1 MAINYSVLNYTINAL
16 VEMVMKKYDSDY
28 ESSLQTVLN
37 SEMYKRLLIDPEFLD
52 EGDIYLFE
60 VLCKELDKTK

>member
-16 VEMVMKKYDSDY
+16 VEMIMKKYGSDY

-52 EGDIYLFE
+52 EGDIYLFD
-60 VLCKELDKTK
+60 VLCKELDKSK

>member
-37 SEMYKRLLIDPEFLD
+37 SEMYKRLLVDAEFLD
-52 EGDIYLFE
+52 EGDIYLFD
-60 VLCKELDKTK
+60 VLCKELDNAK

>member
-1 MAINYSVLNYTINAL
+1 
-16 VEMVMKKYDSDY
+16 MVMKKYDSDY

-52 EGDIYLFE
+52 EGDIYLFD
-60 VLCKELDKTK
+60 VLCKELDNAK